1 MKSILF
7 NEWKN
12 LLITPGM
19 QIAAF
24 VLMAAL
30 GFTAW
35 AGLEEYRVVAQMEG
49 EAKIHLRQQWESMG
63 PSNPHSAA
71 HFGTYVFKKNHAL
84 TAFDEGANSYVGRT
98 LYLEGHRQ
106 NELVQSDA
114 AQGDVLSRFGKLR
127 PALIL
132 QIILPLL
139 LLLFAF
145 QSVRS
150 ERDAD
155 RLRLLL
161 VQGVSYSKLLYG
173 KLWSLWIPGMG
184 FVLLTLGIQM
194 GLLGFSGPLVGRALL
209 LAFGYGL
216 FYWIVI
222 ALALWLSSKT
232 VKSYTAL
239 SWLLGI
245 WIVWVIFYPKVTYSV
260 AGILYPLPDRVEFS
274 ASMKEDR
281 SALLD
286 GHNPEEEAL
295 KVLEDSVLH
304 AYGVTSKE
312 ELPINFD
319 GLLMQA
325 DEEFGN
331 QVWDKHFGELYDQMQ
346 KQKSLVQWASLPN
359 PFGNLQSL
367 SMGAAGTDNFHQVD
381 FLREAEDYRRIFI
394 RTLNE
399 RHAYGGSKTGD
410 WGYKEDQEF
419 FNSIADFQ
427 YAEPSFPDL
436 IRQQTPSLILLLVW
450 IGLLAIGIYRVQ
462 PKLSAL

>member
-1 MKSILF
+1 MKSILL

-12 LLITPGM
+12 LLSTPGM

-274 ASMKEDR
+274 VSMKEDR

-381 FLREAEDYRRIFI
+381 FLREAEDYRRVFI

-450 IGLLAIGIYRVQ
+450 IGLLAIGIFRVQ

>member
-12 LLITPGM
+12 LLSTPGM

-295 KVLEDSVLH
+295 KVLEDSVLN

-331 QVWDKHFGELYDQMQ
+331 RVWDKHFGELYDQMQ

-381 FLREAEDYRRIFI
+381 FLREAEDYRRVFI

-450 IGLLAIGIYRVQ
+450 IGLLAIGIFRVQ

>member
-19 QIAAF
+19 QVAAF

-274 ASMKEDR
+274 VSMKEDR

-295 KVLEDSVLH
+295 KVLEDSVLN

-331 QVWDKHFGELYDQMQ
+331 RVWDKHFGELYDQMQ

-381 FLREAEDYRRIFI
+381 FLREAEDYRRVFI

-450 IGLLAIGIYRVQ
+450 IGLLAIGIFRVQ

>member
-295 KVLEDSVLH
+295 KVLEDSVLN

-331 QVWDKHFGELYDQMQ
+331 RVWDKHFGELYDQMQ

-381 FLREAEDYRRIFI
+381 FLREAEDYRRVFI

>member
-1 MKSILF
+1 MKSILL

-12 LLITPGM
+12 LLSTPGM

-30 GFTAW
+30 GFTVW

-209 LAFGYGL
+209 LAVGYGL

-295 KVLEDSVLH
+295 KVLEDSVLN

-331 QVWDKHFGELYDQMQ
+331 RVWDKHFGELYDQMQ

-381 FLREAEDYRRIFI
+381 FLREAEDYRRVFI

-450 IGLLAIGIYRVQ
+450 IGLLAIGIFRVQ

>member
-12 LLITPGM
+12 LLSTPGM

-274 ASMKEDR
+274 VSMKEDR

-295 KVLEDSVLH
+295 KVLEDSVLN

-331 QVWDKHFGELYDQMQ
+331 RVWDKHFGELYDQMQ

-381 FLREAEDYRRIFI
+381 FLREAEDYRRVFI

-450 IGLLAIGIYRVQ
+450 IGLLAIGIFRVQ

>member
-49 EAKIHLRQQWESMG
+49 EAKTHLRQQWESMG

-184 FVLLTLGIQM
+184 LVLLTLGIQM

-331 QVWDKHFGELYDQMQ
+331 RVWDKHFGELYDQMQ

-381 FLREAEDYRRIFI
+381 FLREAEDYRRVFI

>member
-24 VLMAAL
+24 VLMVAL

-331 QVWDKHFGELYDQMQ
+331 RVWDKHFGELYDQMQ

-381 FLREAEDYRRIFI
+381 FLREAEDYRRVFI

>member
-49 EAKIHLRQQWESMG
+49 EAKTHLRQQWESMG

-194 GLLGFSGPLVGRALL
+194 GLLGFSGPLVSRALL
-209 LAFGYGL
+209 LAVGYGL

-331 QVWDKHFGELYDQMQ
+331 RVWDKHFGELYDQMQ

-381 FLREAEDYRRIFI
+381 FLREAEDYRRVFI

>member
-19 QIAAF
+19 QVAAF

-274 ASMKEDR
+274 TSMKEDR

-331 QVWDKHFGELYDQMQ
+331 RVWDKHFGELYDQMQ

-381 FLREAEDYRRIFI
+381 FLREAEDYRRVFI

>member
-7 NEWKN
+7 TEWKN
-12 LLITPGM
+12 LLRTPGM
-19 QIAAF
+19 LWALL
-24 VLMAAL
+24 VLLGAL
-30 GFTAW
+30 VFTAW
-35 AGLEEYRVVAQMEG
+35 AGLEEYRVISRLEG
-49 EAKIHLRQQWESMG
+49 EAKTHLRQQWESMG

-71 HFGTYVFKKNHAL
+71 HYGTYVFKKNHAL
-84 TAFDEGANSYVGRT
+84 TAFDEGVNGYVGRT

-114 AQGDVLSRFGKLR
+114 AQGDLISRFGKLR

-132 QIILPLL
+132 QIIVPLL

-145 QSVRS
+145 QSVRG
-150 ERDAD
+150 ERDGD
-155 RLRLLL
+155 RVRLLL
-161 VQGVSYSKLLYG
+161 VQGVPYSKILFG
-173 KLWSLWIPGMG
+173 KLWSLWIPGL
-184 FVLLTLGIQM
+184 FFALLTLAVQM
-194 GLLGFSGPLVGRALL
+194 TLLGFSAPIFGRAAL
-209 LAFGYGL
+209 LALGYGL

-232 VKSYTAL
+232 EKSYTAL

-245 WIVWVIFYPKVTYSV
+245 WIVWVIFYPKITYSI

-274 ASMKEDR
+274 ASMKADR
-281 SALLD
+281 SELLD

-295 KVLEDSVLH
+295 KSLEDSVLQ
-304 AYGVTSKE
+304 AYGVSTKE

-331 QVWDKHFGELYDQMQ
+331 RVWDKHFGELYNQMQ

-367 SMGAAGTDNFHQVD
+367 SMGASGTDNFHQVD
-381 FLREAEDYRRIFI
+381 FLQEAESYRRVFI

-399 RHAYGGSKTGD
+399 RHAFGGSRTGD
-410 WGYKEDQEF
+410 WGYQEDQEF
-419 FNSIADFQ
+419 FNSIVDFQ
-427 YAEPSFPDL
+427 YAEPTFFSL
-436 IRQQTPSLILLLVW
+436 IRQQLPSLILLFVWMGVLVV
-450 IGLLAIGIYRVQ
+450 GINKVE
-462 PKLSAL
+462 PKISAQ

>member
-12 LLITPGM
+12 LLSTPGM

-49 EAKIHLRQQWESMG
+49 EAKTHLRQQWESMG

-209 LAFGYGL
+209 LAVGYGL

-274 ASMKEDR
+274 VSMKEDR

-295 KVLEDSVLH
+295 KVLEDSVLN

-331 QVWDKHFGELYDQMQ
+331 RVWDKHFGELYDQMQ

-381 FLREAEDYRRIFI
+381 FLREAEDYRRVFI

-450 IGLLAIGIYRVQ
+450 IGLLAIGIFRVQ

>member
-7 NEWKN
+7 TEWKN
-12 LLITPGM
+12 LLRTPGM
-19 QIAAF
+19 LIALV
-24 VLMAAL
+24 VLLGAL

-35 AGLEEYRVVAQMEG
+35 AGLEEYRVISKLEG
-49 EAKIHLRQQWESMG
+49 EAKAHLRQQWESMG
-63 PSNPHSAA
+63 PNNPHSAA
-71 HFGTYVFKKNHAL
+71 HYGTYVFKKNHAL
-84 TAFDEGANSYVGRT
+84 TAFDEGVNGYVGRT

-114 AQGDVLSRFGKLR
+114 AQGDLLSRFGKLR

-145 QSVRS
+145 QSVRG

-155 RLRLLL
+155 RVRLLL
-161 VQGVSYSKLLYG
+161 VQGVSYSKILYG
-173 KLWSLWIPGMG
+173 KLWSLWIPGML

-194 GLLGFSGPLVGRALL
+194 GLLGFSAPLLGRAVL

-232 VKSYTAL
+232 EKSYTAL

-260 AGILYPLPDRVEFS
+260 AAILYPLPDRVEFS
-274 ASMKEDR
+274 AGMKEDR

-295 KVLEDSVLH
+295 KSLEDSVLQ
-304 AYGVTSKE
+304 AYGVATKE

-331 QVWDKHFGELYDQMQ
+331 RVWDKHFGELYQQMQ

-367 SMGAAGTDNFHQVD
+367 SMGASGTDNFHQVD
-381 FLREAEDYRRIFI
+381 FLQEAEDYRRVFI

-399 RHAYGGSKTGD
+399 RHAYGGSRTGD

-427 YAEPSFPDL
+427 YAEPPFFSL
-436 IRQQTPSLILLLVW
+436 IRQQTPSLLLLLAW
-450 IGLLAIGIYRVQ
+450 IGLLGIGLAKVE
-462 PKLSAL
+462 PKTSAQ

>member
-24 VLMAAL
+24 VLMVAL

-209 LAFGYGL
+209 LVFGYGL

-381 FLREAEDYRRIFI
+381 FLREAEDYRRVFI

>member
-381 FLREAEDYRRIFI
+381 FLREAEDYRRVFI

-436 IRQQTPSLILLLVW
+436 IRQQTPSLILLLVL

>member
-245 WIVWVIFYPKVTYSV
+245 WIVWVIFYPKVTYSL

-381 FLREAEDYRRIFI
+381 FLREAEDYRRVFI

>member
-381 FLREAEDYRRIFI
+381 FLREAEDYRRVFI

>member
-381 FLREAEDYRRIFI
+381 FLREAEDYRRVFI

-436 IRQQTPSLILLLVW
+436 IRQQIPSLILLLVW

>member
-173 KLWSLWIPGMG
+173 KLWSLWIPGIG

-381 FLREAEDYRRIFI
+381 FLREAEDYRRVFI

>member
-281 SALLD
+281 SALLE

-381 FLREAEDYRRIFI
+381 FLREAEDYRRVFI

>member
-1 MKSILF
+1 MKSILL

-12 LLITPGM
+12 LLSTPGM

-132 QIILPLL
+132 QIILPLF

-209 LAFGYGL
+209 LAVGYGL

-295 KVLEDSVLH
+295 KVLEDSVLN

-331 QVWDKHFGELYDQMQ
+331 RVWDKHFGELYDQMQ

-381 FLREAEDYRRIFI
+381 FLREAEDYRRVFI

-450 IGLLAIGIYRVQ
+450 IGLLAIGIFRVQ

>member
-35 AGLEEYRVVAQMEG
+35 AGLEEYRLVAQMEG

-381 FLREAEDYRRIFI
+381 FLREAEDYRRVFI

>member
-1 MKSILF
+1 
-7 NEWKN
+7 
-12 LLITPGM
+12 
-19 QIAAF
+19 
-24 VLMAAL
+24 
-30 GFTAW
+30 
-35 AGLEEYRVVAQMEG
+35 
-49 EAKIHLRQQWESMG
+49 
-63 PSNPHSAA
+63 
-71 HFGTYVFKKNHAL
+71 
-84 TAFDEGANSYVGRT
+84 
-98 LYLEGHRQ
+98 
-106 NELVQSDA
+106 
-114 AQGDVLSRFGKLR
+114 
-127 PALIL
+127 
-132 QIILPLL
+132 
-139 LLLFAF
+139 
-145 QSVRS
+145 
-150 ERDAD
+150 
-155 RLRLLL
+155 
-161 VQGVSYSKLLYG
+161 
-173 KLWSLWIPGMG
+173 MG

-295 KVLEDSVLH
+295 KVLEDSVLN

-331 QVWDKHFGELYDQMQ
+331 RVWDKHFGELYDQMQ

-381 FLREAEDYRRIFI
+381 FLREAEDYRRVFI

-450 IGLLAIGIYRVQ
+450 IGLLAIGIFRVQ

>member
-1 MKSILF
+1 MKSILST
-7 NEWKN
+7 EWKN
-12 LLITPGM
+12 LLRTPGM
-19 QIAAF
+19 VF
-24 VLMAAL
+24 VLLVLAAAL

-35 AGLEEYRVVAQMEG
+35 AGLEEYRVVARMES
-49 EAKIHLRQQWESMG
+49 EAKTHLRQQWESMG

-71 HFGTYVFKKNHAL
+71 HYGTYVFKKNHAL
-84 TAFDEGANSYVGRT
+84 TAFDEGVNGYVGRT

-114 AQGDVLSRFGKLR
+114 AQGDLLSRFGKLR

-145 QSVRS
+145 QSVRG

-161 VQGVSYSKLLYG
+161 VQGVPYSQILYG

-184 FVLLTLGIQM
+184 YVLLTLGIQM
-194 GLLGFSGPLVGRALL
+194 GLLGFSTPL
-209 LAFGYGL
+209 LARAFLLILGYGL

-222 ALALWLSSKT
+222 GLALWLSSKT
-232 VKSYTAL
+232 TKSYTAL

-260 AGILYPLPDRVEFS
+260 AGILYPLPDRVGFAE
-274 ASMKEDR
+274 SMKADR

-295 KVLEDSVLH
+295 KSLEDSVLQ

-312 ELPINFD
+312 DLPINFD

-331 QVWDKHFGELYDQMQ
+331 QVWDKHFGELYEQMQ
-346 KQKSLVQWASLPN
+346 KQKSWVQWASLPN

-381 FLREAEDYRRIFI
+381 FLQEAEDYRRVFI

-399 RHAYGGSKTGD
+399 RHAYGGSRTGD
-410 WGYKEDQEF
+410 WGYKEDQAF

-427 YAEPSFPDL
+427 YTEPSFSDL
-436 IRQQTPSLILLLVW
+436 IRQQIPSLLLLFAW
-450 IGLLAIGIYRVQ
+450 IGLLAVGIVRVQ
-462 PKLSAL
+462 PKISAL

>member
-49 EAKIHLRQQWESMG
+49 EAKTHLRQQWESMG

-194 GLLGFSGPLVGRALL
+194 GLLGFSGPLVSRALL

-331 QVWDKHFGELYDQMQ
+331 RVWDKHFGELYDQMQ

-381 FLREAEDYRRIFI
+381 FLREAEDYRRVFI

>member
-49 EAKIHLRQQWESMG
+49 EAKTHLRQQWESMG

-194 GLLGFSGPLVGRALL
+194 GLLVFSGPLVGRALL

-331 QVWDKHFGELYDQMQ
+331 RVWDKHFGELYDQMQ

-381 FLREAEDYRRIFI
+381 FLREAEDYRRVFI

-450 IGLLAIGIYRVQ
+450 IGLLAIGIYQVQ

>member
-331 QVWDKHFGELYDQMQ
+331 RVWDKHFGELYDQMQ
-346 KQKSLVQWASLPN
+346 KQKGLVQWASLPN

-381 FLREAEDYRRIFI
+381 FLREAEDYRRVFI

>member
-7 NEWKN
+7 NDWKN

-209 LAFGYGL
+209 LVFGYGL

-381 FLREAEDYRRIFI
+381 FLREAEDYRRVFI

>member
-7 NEWKN
+7 NEWTN

-381 FLREAEDYRRIFI
+381 FLREAEDYRRVFI

>member
-12 LLITPGM
+12 LLSTPGM

-49 EAKIHLRQQWESMG
+49 EAKTHLRQQWESMG
-63 PSNPHSAA
+63 PNNPHSAA

-331 QVWDKHFGELYDQMQ
+331 RVWDKHFGELYDQMQ

-381 FLREAEDYRRIFI
+381 FLREAEDYRRVFI

-450 IGLLAIGIYRVQ
+450 IGLLAIGIFRVQ

>member
-19 QIAAF
+19 QVAAF

-49 EAKIHLRQQWESMG
+49 EAKTHLRQQWESMG

-295 KVLEDSVLH
+295 KVLEDSVLN

-331 QVWDKHFGELYDQMQ
+331 RVWDKHFGELYDQMQ

-381 FLREAEDYRRIFI
+381 FLREAEDYRRVFI

-450 IGLLAIGIYRVQ
+450 IGLLAIGIFRVQ

>member
-12 LLITPGM
+12 LLSTPGM

-49 EAKIHLRQQWESMG
+49 EAKTHLRQQWESMG

-209 LAFGYGL
+209 LAVGYGL

-295 KVLEDSVLH
+295 KVLEDSVLN

-331 QVWDKHFGELYDQMQ
+331 RVWDKHFGELYDQMQ

-381 FLREAEDYRRIFI
+381 FLREAEDYRRVFI

-450 IGLLAIGIYRVQ
+450 IGLLAIGIFRVQ

>member
-1 MKSILF
+1 MKSILL

-12 LLITPGM
+12 LLSTPGM

-35 AGLEEYRVVAQMEG
+35 AGLEEDRVVAHMEG

-209 LAFGYGL
+209 LAVGYGL

-295 KVLEDSVLH
+295 KVLEDSVLN

-331 QVWDKHFGELYDQMQ
+331 RVWDKHFGELYDQMQ

-381 FLREAEDYRRIFI
+381 FLREAEDYRRVFI

-450 IGLLAIGIYRVQ
+450 IGLLAIGIFRVQ

>member
-19 QIAAF
+19 QVAAF

-295 KVLEDSVLH
+295 KVLEDSVLN

-331 QVWDKHFGELYDQMQ
+331 RVWDKHFGELYDQMQ

-381 FLREAEDYRRIFI
+381 FLREAEDYRRVFI

-450 IGLLAIGIYRVQ
+450 IGLLAIGIFRVQ

>member
-12 LLITPGM
+12 LLSTPGM

-63 PSNPHSAA
+63 PNNPHSAA

-98 LYLEGHRQ
+98 LYLECHRQ

-150 ERDAD
+150 ERDSD

-209 LAFGYGL
+209 LAVGYGL

-295 KVLEDSVLH
+295 KVLEDSVLN

-331 QVWDKHFGELYDQMQ
+331 RVWDKHFGELYDQMQ

-381 FLREAEDYRRIFI
+381 FLREAEDYRRVFI

-450 IGLLAIGIYRVQ
+450 IGLLAIGIFRVQ

>member
-194 GLLGFSGPLVGRALL
+194 GLLGFTGPLVGRALL

-381 FLREAEDYRRIFI
+381 FLREAEDYRRVFI

>member
-381 FLREAEDYRRIFI
+381 FLREAEDYRRVFT